1 MFDMVSRKLPQ
12 ETPLFMLCGEL
23 GIEYTES
30 KMTERSR
37 DSESYFQA
45 RFKWY
50 TIYPDIDHKSRLRD
64 ILSNLQRQDI
74 IEFLTDFKKIR
85 FQEFQIHNPEWSIT
99 TYVLS
104 VNISYMNFD
113 IWSDISDCLIMY

>member
-1 MFDMVSRKLPQ
+1 
-12 ETPLFMLCGEL
+12 MLCGEL

-45 RFKWY
+45 IFKWY
-50 TIYPDIDHKSRLRD
+50 TIYPDIDHKSRLRA

-74 IEFLTDFKKIR
+74 IESLTDFKNTRLLSPPSWCLLFLVNEIEK
-85 FQEFQIHNPEWSIT
+85 HTTVSIIKT
-99 TYVLS
+99 TN
-104 VNISYMNFD
+104 NIFKF
-113 IWSDISDCLIMY
+113 